1 MAYLKS
7 PIILLAIGDRLK
19 VVRKK
24 KGMTQEDVADK
35 AGIAVSQVGRI
46 ERGKLNP
53 SISTIFVIALALEI
67 EPKELFDFEETFVK
81 KKSDGKKKK

>member
-7 PIILLAIGDRLK
+7 PIILITMGNKLRDI
-19 VVRKK
+19 RKEK
-24 KGMTQEDVADK
+24 KMTQEDVADK

-53 SISTIFVIALALEI
+53 SISTIFVIALALDV
-67 EPKELFDFEETFVK
+67 EPKELFDFSESFVK
-81 KKSDGKKKK
+81 KKADSKKKK

>member
-7 PIILLAIGDRLK
+7 PIILITMGNKLRDI
-19 VVRKK
+19 RKEK
-24 KGMTQEDVADK
+24 KMTQEDVADK

-53 SISTIFVIALALEI
+53 SISTIFVIALALDV
-67 EPKELFDFEETFVK
+67 EPKDLFDFAESFVK
-81 KKSDGKKKK
+81 KKADSKKKK

>member
-1 MAYLKS
+1 MAYLKN

-19 VVRKK
+19 NVRKK
-24 KGMTQEDVADK
+24 KGMTQEDVAHK

-53 SISTIFVIALALEI
+53 RVSTIFVIALAMDI
-67 EPKELFDFEETFVK
+67 EPKDLFDFEESLVK
-81 KKSDGKKKK
+81 KKSEGKKKK